1 MIGSTAK
8 LLGLMYL
15 VPAIAQQIPGSSAT
29 GSTNMACVENLQI
42 PTYPWLARA
51 GRVAGTLVVKVKLS
65 ADAKVEDVTAEP
77 HLNNNQAQVLL
88 VKPTEDFLRKSQFSM
103 ECGGKIVVL
112 VFDFRISGDPNDPQQ
127 QEVAFGY
134 PNRFVITTRPAPIM
148 AP

>member
-88 VKPTEDFLRKSQFSM
+88 VKPTEDFLRKSQ
-103 ECGGKIVVL
+103 
-112 VFDFRISGDPNDPQQ
+112 
-127 QEVAFGY
+127 
-134 PNRFVITTRPAPIM
+134 
-148 AP
+148 